1 MLANRITADAVEPY
15 NETERGFTMKRS
27 GTPEG
32 WHTVTPRIV
41 VHGAQQMVEFVQ
53 QVFGGIGD
61 YRMDQPCVI
70 RIGDSTVMIS
80 DAGIRKPS
88 PSFLYVYVEDADE
101 THRRAL
107 QAGAS
112 SLEEPADMPYGDR
125 RGMFEDPWGNTW
137 QVATYRGDRSA

>member
-1 MLANRITADAVEPY
+1 
-15 NETERGFTMKRS
+15 
-27 GTPEG
+27 
-32 WHTVTPRIV
+32 
-41 VHGAQQMVEFVQ
+41 
-53 QVFGGIGD
+53 
-61 YRMDQPCVI
+61 MDQPCVI